1 MIDKQTVFEI
11 HRLKNL
17 GLSKREIAKKLKLN
31 RKTIYLYLNQSA
43 FVQVRKKRAKGL
55 DPYRDYIKELFSEF
69 PQIKAPVV
77 LQRIQEK
84 GFTGEITQIRKY
96 LRELRRTSTYKE
108 PFIRFESEPGAQMQV
123 DWGHFNSLD
132 YETTKR
138 KLYALA
144 VIESHSRMLYVF
156 FTHSQKQ
163 EVLHQGLINA
173 FTYFGGTPKE
183 LVVDNMLTAVI
194 ERAGPI
200 IRFNDAFLDFMMQFN
215 INPVACNV
223 RAPYEKGKI
232 ESGIKYL
239 RNNFF
244 PARTFSDLEDLKVQS
259 QQWLD
264 KIANIRKHNTT
275 GQKPIER
282 LCRDRL
288 TPLPEVLPDCRET
301 GTYLV
306 HKDFGVRFDGNV
318 YTTPP
323 WTVGKKITLKA
334 NNNHV
339 FIYYKD
345 RQLVIH
351 IRFWQRHKRIEH
363 PGHVAQVKKIKK
375 RLRYDKQTEVF
386 LSLGKLAYDFI
397 DKLSSTNQ
405 AIKKTIERL
414 LKLKDEYGEK
424 SLLYA
429 MGKAMERKL
438 YGADYIENILYQE
451 MTPKVEHP
459 PVKFEKSEL
468 NDIRLKSTS
477 LKEYDAL
484 ALKRR
489 GERSW
494 IK

>member
-1 MIDKQTVFEI
+1 MINKQTIFEI

-17 GLSKREIAKKLKLN
+17 GISNREIAQKLN
-31 RKTIYLYLNQSA
+31 IDRRTVHLYLNNPVRVHA
-43 FVQVRKKRAKGL
+43 RKKKPRGL
-55 DPYRDYIKELFSEF
+55 DPYRDYIKELLNDF

-77 LQRIQEK
+77 LQRIQDR
-84 GFTGEITQIRKY
+84 GFTGEITQVRTY
-96 LRELRRTSTYKE
+96 LRELRRTLAYKE
-108 PFIRFESEPGAQMQV
+108 PFIRFESDPGVQMQV
-123 DWGHFNSLD
+123 DWGHFNALEYD
-132 YETTKR
+132 TTKR

-173 FTYFGGTPKE
+173 FIYFGGTPKE
-183 LVVDNMLTAVI
+183 LVVDNMMTAVI
-194 ERAGPI
+194 ERAGSV
-200 IRFNDAFLDFMMQFN
+200 IRFNDAFLDFLIQFN

-244 PARTFSDLEDLKVQS
+244 PARKFTDLEDIRVQVR
-259 QQWLD
+259 QWLD
-264 KIANIRKHNTT
+264 TVANTRVHKTT
-275 GQKPIER
+275 GQKPLDR

-288 TPLPEVLPDCRET
+288 TPLPEVIPDCRET

-323 WTVGKKITLKA
+323 WTVGKKTTLKA
-334 NNNHV
+334 DNNQV
-339 FIYYKD
+339 YIYYKD
-345 RQLVIH
+345 QRLALH
-351 IRFWQRHKRIEH
+351 PRCWQRYKRIEN
-363 PGHVAQVKKIKK
+363 PRHVAQVKKIKK
-375 RLRYDKQTEVF
+375 KLKYDKQTEVF
-386 LSLGKLAYDFI
+386 LSLGKPAYDFI

-414 LKLKDEYGEK
+414 LKLKDEYGET

-429 MGKAMERKL
+429 MEKAIGLNL
-438 YGADYIENILYQE
+438 YGAEYIENILYQE
-451 MTPKVEHP
+451 MTPKVKYP
-459 PVKFEKSEL
+459 PVTFEKSEL
-468 NDIRLKSTS
+468 NDIRLQSTS

-489 GERSW
+489 KKR
-494 IK
+494 